1 MSQES
6 KINFE
11 IPLDWVIPP
20 NVQTRFVNNIIVQN
34 YEGEHIISFFEIVP
48 PILIGDPEAVAQKIE
63 ETSSIQ
69 AVCVARVAMT
79 HDRLKSFIDALQSNY
94 DRAEKRREEE

>member
-34 YEGEHIISFFEIVP
+34 YEGEHIISFF
-48 PILIGDPEAVAQKIE
+48 
-63 ETSSIQ
+63 
-69 AVCVARVAMT
+69 
-79 HDRLKSFIDALQSNY
+79 
-94 DRAEKRREEE
+94 